1 MDFKLLVILEKMTK
15 TGSMSFAKEIIET
28 KEVLKKIGFDS
39 DFAPDTYECFNSP
52 PVFVMGTP

>member
-1 MDFKLLVILEKMTK
+1 MKIFIA
-15 TGSMSFAKEIIET
+15 GSMSFAKEIIET

-39 DFAPDTYECFNSP
+39 DFAPDTYECFISP